1 MNKNVI
7 GAQIKSDPCEEHKQI
22 VLSPSIELCSK
33 ITQLQKHFSFR
44 NKQIV
49 IENAISLY
57 YLNTITN
64 RQSEMAGDQAEDENR

>member
-1 MNKNVI
+1 MDKHII
-7 GAQIKSDPCEEHKQI
+7 GAQVKPDPCEEHKQI

-64 RQSEMAGDQAEDENR
+64 RQSETAGDQAEDEYR